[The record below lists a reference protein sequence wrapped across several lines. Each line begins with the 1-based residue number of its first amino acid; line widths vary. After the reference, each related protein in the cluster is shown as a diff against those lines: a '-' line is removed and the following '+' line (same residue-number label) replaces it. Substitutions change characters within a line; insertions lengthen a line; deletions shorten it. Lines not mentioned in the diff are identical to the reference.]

1 MEKVNELVGIL
12 KTISYS
18 LLILLQTWHFNHTL
32 FHLYCKYANLECIE
46 SEITILEKVMTSKT
60 KFCFKFF
67 FKLHKISCYT
77 NMPQIEMSSLLYS
90 QPTLLKCTFSS
101 TQPFENNI
109 QYNNQTLLQ
118 VLLDHLECL
127 FLLWFLKLSL
137 LHSTF
142 STQTSSPEF
151 VLRTTSCSIVNNRA
165 RAYVS

>member
-1 MEKVNELVGIL
+1 MYRERNYNIRKSRNKQNKIL
-12 KTISYS
+12 FQI
-18 LLILLQTWHFNHTL
+18 
-32 FHLYCKYANLECIE
+32 
-46 SEITILEKVMTSKT
+46 
-60 KFCFKFF
+60 F